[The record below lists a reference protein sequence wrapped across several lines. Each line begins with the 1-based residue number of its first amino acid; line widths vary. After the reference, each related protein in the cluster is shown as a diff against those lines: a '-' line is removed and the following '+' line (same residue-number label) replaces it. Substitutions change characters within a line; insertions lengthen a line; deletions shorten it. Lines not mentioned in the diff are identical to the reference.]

1 MRLEYVTCSARSLSR
16 DIAATTVNGAHSKP
30 EGSGFVC
37 YAVRAADCIALQHY
51 KTSINLIASPT
62 KPINTLMVHVLL
74 DVLYFSSS
82 SLHRLLLLLVGA
94 VEFASLLSLSL
105 SLSVCLSLS
114 LMATYSVRDPSS
126 SCSSSSSSCS
136 SASDHNA
143 LYQDLLLLQEDKHY
157 LQSVIAV
164 WLLSLA
170 SPNYLRV
177 V

>member
-1 MRLEYVTCSARSLSR
+1 
-16 DIAATTVNGAHSKP
+16 
-30 EGSGFVC
+30 
-37 YAVRAADCIALQHY
+37 
-51 KTSINLIASPT
+51 
-62 KPINTLMVHVLL
+62 
-74 DVLYFSSS
+74 
-82 SLHRLLLLLVGA
+82 
-94 VEFASLLSLSL
+94 
-105 SLSVCLSLS
+105 
-114 LMATYSVRDPSS
+114 MATYSVRDPSS

>member
-1 MRLEYVTCSARSLSR
+1 MQRYGVVVWCGSGVVVVAFNALGTDMQILRASSIPLLTSGCGLNTSLVALALFR
-16 DIAATTVNGAHSKP
+16 ENGAATTVNGAHSKP

-62 KPINTLMVHVLL
+62 KPINTLMVDVLL

-105 SLSVCLSLS
+105 SLSLCLSVCLS
-114 LMATYSVRDPSS
+114 R
-126 SCSSSSSSCS
+126 
-136 SASDHNA
+136 
-143 LYQDLLLLQEDKHY
+143 
-157 LQSVIAV
+157 
-164 WLLSLA
+164 
-170 SPNYLRV
+170 
-177 V
+177 